1 MKEIARSVLGPRL
14 KPATLPSRASTRSSK
29 ITQSAAL
36 PAKVD
41 GPTGP
46 PTALRREPGCWLN
59 STFGFWV
66 ARSNSDSS

>member
-41 GPTGP
+41 GPT
-46 PTALRREPGCWLN
+46 AHLRHYAESLAAG
-59 STFGFWV
+59 
-66 ARSNSDSS
+66 